1 MGARTPALQIRPR
14 ARMGSPID
22 LATFLGRAQARFGDR
37 YDYSEIVYRSYKS
50 PIRIRCREHP
60 VRDIVITPEKHL
72 QTTGGCKFC
81 LRAGRVRQL
90 ERQFSIADAPE
101 PNLKVQLPRLPALR
115 SAET

>member
-1 MGARTPALQIRPR
+1 
-14 ARMGSPID
+14 MGSPID
-22 LATFLGRAQARFGDR
+22 LETFLGRARTRFGDR
-37 YDYSEIVYRSYKS
+37 YDYSQIVYRSYKS

-81 LRAGRVRQL
+81 LRAGRLRQL

-101 PNLKVQLPRLPALR
+101 PRPDLPVPRLPALR
-115 SAET
+115 SQQG

>member
-1 MGARTPALQIRPR
+1 MGR
-14 ARMGSPID
+14 PID

-37 YDYSEIVYRSYKS
+37 YDYSQIVYRSYKS

-72 QTTGGCKFC
+72 QTTGGRKFC
-81 LRAGRVRQL
+81 LRASRVRQL

-101 PNLKVQLPRLPALR
+101 PRLEPQAPRLPALR
-115 SAET
+115 SPEP

>member
-1 MGARTPALQIRPR
+1 MGI
-14 ARMGSPID
+14 PID
-22 LATFLGRAQARFGDR
+22 LETFLRRARTRFGDR
-37 YDYSEIVYRSYKS
+37 YDYSQIIYKSYKT

-81 LRAGRVRQL
+81 LRASRVRQL

-101 PNLKVQLPRLPALR
+101 PRLEAAPLRLSAMPAQQ
-115 SAET
+115 S

>member
-1 MGARTPALQIRPR
+1 
-14 ARMGSPID
+14 MGSPID
-22 LATFLGRAQARFGDR
+22 LETFLGRARTRFGER
-37 YDYSEIVYRSYKS
+37 YDYSQIVYKSYKT

-81 LRAGRVRQL
+81 LRATRVRQL

-101 PNLKVQLPRLPALR
+101 PRRETAPSRLPVLPAPQG
-115 SAET
+115 

>member
-1 MGARTPALQIRPR
+1 
-14 ARMGSPID
+14 MGSPID
-22 LATFLGRAQARFGDR
+22 LATFLGRARTRFGER
-37 YDYSEIVYRSYKS
+37 YDYSQIVYRSYKS

-81 LRAGRVRQL
+81 LRATRVRLL

-101 PNLKVQLPRLPALR
+101 PCLEVRSPRLPALP
-115 SAET
+115 SLES